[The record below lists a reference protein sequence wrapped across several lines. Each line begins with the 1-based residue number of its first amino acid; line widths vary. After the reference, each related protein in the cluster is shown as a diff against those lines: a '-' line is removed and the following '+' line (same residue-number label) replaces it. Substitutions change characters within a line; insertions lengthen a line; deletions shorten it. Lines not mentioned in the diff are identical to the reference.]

1 MALESNLQRR
11 RLSTTNDTFRDDMNA
26 NEESNPLNNII
37 PVLAASAGIFAMYK
51 KGMFKEVIKSG
62 MEIFEKTVHGNIDRA
77 YLNLD
82 TIKDWSK
89 LESLAPDKLKDL
101 GYRIPENSIFRGS
114 NLSKL
119 KELGLST
126 ASEIQKGDIRMGYAR
141 RIINDTLEDIN
152 QLKFMMQEK
161 ESLEQARKFRYHNS
175 DLIVAMKDLKKFSR
189 EVEANTSEFG
199 SQILINSRAAQ
210 ELVHANT
217 LSFERESELLKLN
230 GYRPIMLQDIMDR
243 PDLVEGVGY
252 VYKGLE
258 NAKISLEDN
267 IGEQVYNTAQELLSV
282 MGNSTFRYQNA
293 RGEITNMI
301 GDWDTTKRLILD
313 KNILMNDNGEIIDLR
328 TTGEI
333 KSWLKRSV
341 TTDFKI
347 PGLNF
352 NPLTSLFPDWATDGY
367 NKTNFGILSE
377 GSIQPFITGK
387 AGRETL
393 GENLYVMHGKAFRVN
408 GESLELVTEGVT
420 LNDITKAGQYGFNK
434 RIDTLRKQAGLEYYT
449 HDLKENVE
457 EAIEAGGVKGKP
469 LGLLDRFMSWLD
481 MGKPDNYV
489 HRAVFNPD
497 GERVDPKKHLGL
509 PDADGWLTDRIY
521 NVAQKFNIYEAKSN
535 DYTPE
540 NLFGGGPINIT
551 KNGETE
557 YSRKFIATL
566 KGRTLRGVTEQE
578 GIMGKI
584 DYTREYLKEAFLG
597 GRKKDNTFS
606 EYTTETTLGLYGLF
620 DNVLG
625 RLNSIAPQLG
635 FSTDSKG
642 NLPQYLLNFA
652 AKRVLPIYA
661 VTQAP
666 EMLNALSEPIFNL
679 FNSDKD
685 GTDNRNNITKFT
697 MNNVVKPIDLGM
709 HRVKDILGIT
719 KLMDKIEEFTPGFD
733 QINELPGIYNL
744 GLTQSYDERREYIEN
759 GYDPVRKSRYWG
771 LGNTPYTGGK
781 IMYWRPNLYR
791 RVEADVDFS
800 DSKWGSRQ
808 EYYSNTWYP
817 NLVNPLAPINHF
829 ILDRNHYD
837 RKHYY
842 DRPYLLTSNGANN
855 VPVIGPLLSAF
866 TPQTR
871 MHKEYWEGG
880 QPVEKDDETVPIV
893 DYVNYNSTY
902 QRQQV
907 TNNAFINSLILQDVN
922 NTYAASQS
930 KDGYARALSAKQA
943 RAVTQYDYS
952 GPQQVMVGNILPD
965 RTDNTF
971 STFMTN
977 ISDLE
982 VYTTP
987 SGNMSVVDIPTSLNL
1002 WTANQRLREY
1012 SIKRFHEA
1020 DTRVDVNDPNRFA
1033 PQLADYANEKIN
1045 NSFVYNMGEQF
1056 NTVSDFFGMRGFETQ
1071 AFITGKANK
1080 DARVIED
1087 SNYAYSFNKEFW
1099 DQNLGGFGGDASE
1112 IFRRFVQKRNTDTE
1126 YVNPI
1131 RNTMPSWMPGRDYF
1145 TDFKHGDPYSKVDNG
1160 EERLPGEGY
1169 ERLYGI
1175 NSKQMFELGIG
1186 SSYIGKAK
1194 EDIQKHLL
1202 NQDSI
1207 DSFGMEVTEKGNRI
1221 HAQVEKAWEEAGLAI
1236 NTEVQF
1242 KDNINNILG
1251 FYDAMIHDPTSK
1263 TGKAIVDIKS
1273 VGEEKFYRIM
1283 QQGHADFENQSQVNY
1298 YLWATGNKRS
1308 NGYIYYINR
1317 DNPDQTYTAGF
1328 KFSQDLLEQ
1337 NLNTLHQARNEI
1349 YQGIENGTIGR
1360 GELYSTIDRYRILAD
1375 VAPYSEEFQSVK
1387 ARLANDPNLTPEEQ
1401 AEISQINERLQ
1412 QQKEPLRVYPYKFKT
1427 SNLQSERVRVK
1438 KVIDNNTILVNRYG
1452 TDHAIKL
1459 AGIRVSESN
1468 SEMYNKRTT
1477 MNDAAAKELRKHIR
1491 RGKSITIAYDADD
1504 ANKYGAD
1511 STKSIQAVVYSDG
1524 RNVNQ
1529 TMLNKGLAKEKEDD
1543 GPAAI
1548 HAKYTK
1554 NEIAVG
1560 SAMERITH
1568 AIGQVPFIGNKF
1580 FQVKSPYEQYRDRE
1594 VYGKDFQSWNNPI
1607 KDYLGPEM
1615 IDKVIRHG
1623 NAGPEGII
1631 AATALGG
1638 FLGSLFGNSKY
1649 GKLTTG
1655 FIGGAIGL
1663 IGSSYTYTQK
1673 DSNRDWIPE
1682 RREKQAE
1689 LNEYFD
1695 TLKYVKNMRLYEK
1708 YRHKALKED
1717 RINIDSMV
1725 NEKQIQGIYNKNRVK
1740 ELEAFKKTVKLD
1752 YKHRKQFDFKYG
1764 APEGLDINADSKS
1777 IIRTVNQELKR
1788 IQSDREIQRLPENVI
1803 RAITYK
1809 QQAEQTMYGY
1819 KPGDPLNNFMKALP
1833 KKERQYF
1840 KHFVDAP
1847 EEEKDEILRIAP
1859 DYLRRGLQQA
1869 WGMKVDEKPT
1879 LQEYFQT
1886 HGLPDSN
1893 WIGWDENV
1901 DLENVKVKL
1910 VHNNKLDMGEF
1921 DLWDDQIEA
1930 ANQVNIPVPK
1940 IHSQNSR
1947 GVVQLKLQA
1956 ILGRKG
1962 YQDVTVMAYDNA
1974 RGNRNTLDVYQDSR
1988 DEIESAIYNLNY

>member
-1 MALESNLQRR
+1 MALESNLKRKR
-11 RLSTTNDTFRDDMNA
+11 IANDTVKDDMNA
-26 NEESNPLNNII
+26 NEESNPLNTII
-37 PVLAASAGIFAMYK
+37 PVLAASAGVFAMYK
-51 KGMFKEVIKSG
+51 KGMFKNVIKAG
-62 MEIFEKTVHGNIDRA
+62 MEIFEKTAHGDIDRA
-77 YLNLD
+77 YMNLD
-82 TIKDWSK
+82 TIRDWSK
-89 LESLAPDKLKDL
+89 LEHLAPDRLREM
-101 GYRIPENSIFRGS
+101 GYRIPDNSIFRGS

-119 KELGLST
+119 KELGLSSL
-126 ASEIQKGDIRMGYAR
+126 SEIQKGDIRMGYAR
-141 RIINDTLEDIN
+141 KIINDTLEDVN
-152 QLKFMMQEK
+152 QLKLM
-161 ESLEQARKFRYHNS
+161 LEQKEKTAQIKKFKYHNS
-175 DLIVAMKDLKKFSR
+175 DLIVAMKDMKKFSR
-189 EVEANTSEFG
+189 EVESNTGEFG

-210 ELVHANT
+210 ELVHMNT
-217 LSFERESELLKLN
+217 LSYERETELLKLN
-230 GYRPIMLQDIMDR
+230 GYRPIMLQDIMDQ
-243 PDLVEGVGY
+243 PDFVEGQGY
-252 VYKGLE
+252 IYKARQG
-258 NAKISLEDN
+258 AKISLEDN
-267 IGEQVYNTAQELLSV
+267 TGEQVYNTAQELLSV

-293 RGEITNMI
+293 QGEITNMI
-301 GDWDTTKRLILD
+301 GDWHNTKRLILD
-313 KNILMNDNGEIIDLR
+313 KNILVNESGEIIDLR

-333 KSWLKRSV
+333 KSWLKRSI

-367 NKTNFGILSE
+367 NKTSFGILSKD
-377 GSIQPFITGK
+377 SIQPFITGK

-393 GENLYVMHGKAFRVN
+393 GENLYVMNGKAFRIN
-408 GESLELVTEGVT
+408 GDSLEFVTDGIA
-420 LNDITKAGQYGFNK
+420 LNDITKADQYGLNK
-434 RIDTLRKQAGLEYYT
+434 KIDTARKMAGLNYYT
-449 HDLKENVE
+449 YDTKENIA
-457 EAIEAGGVKGKP
+457 EAIKQGGTKGKF
-469 LGLLDRFMSWLD
+469 LEYLDRGMEWLD
-481 MGKPDNYV
+481 SGKPDNYV
-489 HRAVFNPD
+489 HKVEFNPD
-497 GERVDPKKHLGL
+497 GERVEGHKRHLGIL
-509 PDADGWLTDRIY
+509 DIDGWMTDKIY
-521 NVAQKFNIYEAKSN
+521 DITKKFNIYEAADDK
-535 DYTPE
+535 TPA
-540 NLFGGGPINIT
+540 NIFGGGPVNIT
-551 KNGETE
+551 RNGETE
-557 YSRKFIATL
+557 YSRKFIATK
-566 KGRTLRGVTEQE
+566 KGRTLG
-578 GIMGKI
+578 GISQQAGITGKI

-597 GRKKDNTFS
+597 GRRKDGTFA
-606 EYTTETTLGLYGLF
+606 EYTTETTLGAYGLI

-625 RLNSIAPQLG
+625 RLNSISPQLG

-642 NLPQYLLNFA
+642 NLPQYLSNFA
-652 AKRVLPIYA
+652 LKRVLPIYA
-661 VTQAP
+661 VTQVP

-679 FNSDKD
+679 FNPDED
-685 GTDNRNNITKFT
+685 GTGNRNNITKFT
-697 MNNVVKPIDLGM
+697 MSNVVKPIDLGM

-733 QINELPGIYNL
+733 QINELPGIYSL
-744 GLTQSYDERREYIEN
+744 GLTQSYEERKDYIEN
-759 GYDPVRKSRYWG
+759 GSDPIRKSRYWG

-791 RVEADVDFS
+791 RIEADVDFS

-855 VPVIGPLLSAF
+855 VPVVGPLFSAF
-866 TPQTR
+866 TPQMK
-871 MHKEYWEGG
+871 MHKEYWQGG
-880 QPVEKDDETVPIV
+880 TPVEKDDETVPII
-893 DYVNYNSTY
+893 DYVNQNSTY
-902 QRQQV
+902 QRQTA

-922 NTYAASQS
+922 NTYAASQT
-930 KDGYARALSAKQA
+930 KDGYARALSARQA
-943 RAVTQYDYS
+943 RAVTNYS
-952 GPQQVMVGNILPD
+952 GPQQLLMVGNILPSE
-965 RTDNTF
+965 TDNTF

-987 SGNMSVVDIPTSLNL
+987 SGGMSVVDIPASLNL

-1033 PQLADYANEKIN
+1033 PQLADYNSEPIN
-1045 NSFVYNMGEQF
+1045 NSFMYNIGEEF

-1071 AFITGKANK
+1071 AFITGQANK

-1087 SNYAYSFNKEFW
+1087 SNYAYSFNKSFW
-1099 DQNLGGFGGDASE
+1099 DENLGGFGGDASE
-1112 IFRRFVQKRNTDTE
+1112 IFRRFVQKRNTNTE
-1126 YVNPI
+1126 YINPI
-1131 RNTMPSWMPGRDYF
+1131 RNTMPSWMPGRNYF
-1145 TDFKHGDPYSKVDNG
+1145 TDFKHGDPYSKIDNG

-1175 NSKQMFELGIG
+1175 NSRQMFDLGIG

-1221 HAQVEKAWEEAGLAI
+1221 HEQVEKAWMEAGLAI

-1251 FYDAMIHDPTSK
+1251 FYDAMIHDPSSR

-1273 VGEEKFYRIM
+1273 VGEDKFYRIM
-1283 QQGHADFENQSQVNY
+1283 QQGHADFEHQSQVNY

-1317 DNPDQTYTAGF
+1317 DNPDQTYTTGF
-1328 KFSQDLLEQ
+1328 KYDKNLLEQ
-1337 NLNTLHQARNEI
+1337 NLNTLNQARNEI
-1349 YQGIENGTIGR
+1349 YQGVQNGTIGR
-1360 GELYSTIDRYRILAD
+1360 GELYSNIDRYRILAD
-1375 VAPYSEEFQSVK
+1375 VAPYSDEFQAIK
-1387 ARLANDPNLTPEEQ
+1387 ARLANDPGLTPEER

-1412 QQKEPLRVYPYKFKT
+1412 KQKEPLRVYPYKFKT

-1452 TDHAIKL
+1452 TDHAVKL

-1504 ANKYGAD
+1504 ANKYGSD

-1568 AIGQVPFIGNKF
+1568 AVGQIPFVGNKF

-1623 NAGPEGII
+1623 NTGPEGIVT
-1631 AATALGG
+1631 ATVLGG

-1649 GKLTTG
+1649 GRLTSG
-1655 FIGGAIGL
+1655 FVGGAIGL
-1663 IGSSYTYTQK
+1663 FGGTYAYTQK
-1673 DSNRDWIPE
+1673 DRESDWIPE

-1695 TLKYVKNMRLYEK
+1695 TLKYVKNMGLYEK
-1708 YRHKALKED
+1708 YKKKALKED
-1717 RINIDSMV
+1717 HINIDSMV
-1725 NEKQIQGIYNKNRVK
+1725 NEKQIQGIYNKNRTR

-1752 YKHRKQFDFKYG
+1752 YKHRKQFNFKYG

-1803 RAITYK
+1803 KAISYK
-1809 QQAEQTMYGY
+1809 QQADQTMYGY
-1819 KPGDPLNNFMKALP
+1819 EPEDPLNNLMKALP

-1840 KHFVDAP
+1840 KYFVDAP

-1859 DYLRRGLQQA
+1859 DYLKRGLQQA

-1893 WIGWDENV
+1893 WIGWDEDV

-1956 ILGRKG
+1956 ILGRTG
-1962 YQDVTVMAYDNA
+1962 YHDVTVMAYDNA
-1974 RGNRNTLDVYQDSR
+1974 RGNKNTLNIYQDSR